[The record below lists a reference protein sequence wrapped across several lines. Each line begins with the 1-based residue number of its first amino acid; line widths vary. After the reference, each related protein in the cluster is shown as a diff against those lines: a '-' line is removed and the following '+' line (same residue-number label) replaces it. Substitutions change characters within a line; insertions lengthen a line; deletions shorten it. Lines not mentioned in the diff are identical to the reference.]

1 MADELEFVIEELA
14 FHLVH
19 DDAQQLAAA
28 ERLIRRLITHARQ
41 DYRDAGAPY
50 GATVV
55 GFLIWL
61 DRANRLTP
69 SA

>member
-19 DDAQQLAAA
+19 ADAQQLAEA
-28 ERLIRRLITHARQ
+28 ERLIRRLIIRARQ
-41 DYRDAGAPY
+41 EYRDAGALY
-50 GATVV
+50 GDTLA

-61 DRANRLTP
+61 DSANRLTP